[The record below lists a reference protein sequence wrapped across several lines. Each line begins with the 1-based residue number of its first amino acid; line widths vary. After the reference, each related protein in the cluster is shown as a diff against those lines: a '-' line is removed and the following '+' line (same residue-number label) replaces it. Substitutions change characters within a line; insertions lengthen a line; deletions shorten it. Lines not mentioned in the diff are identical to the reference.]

1 MQIPARC
8 VQPRRR
14 SRCDVPKHDLRE
26 LGRLPV
32 RLRLQSDARPEGGR
46 RRTLG
51 TLDDFDLNLLSNRDI
66 VLNQHCY
73 GCTAGAGSSCGGAN
87 WLIMSR
93 LRISVIVPVFQEA
106 VRIGDLVRYLLL
118 HGGEALVEVIV
129 VDSGSTDCTA
139 AYAAQAGARV
149 LQSPERSR
157 AAQMNAGAGAASGEI
172 LYFVHADTM
181 PPATFATDISE
192 TLEAG
197 FVMGCYR
204 YQFDK
209 PGILLIINAWF
220 TRFPWL
226 WCQGGDKTFFIRKS
240 TFFDLGGYNGHFV
253 IMEEYDFLRRPCRII
268 RSASFRSMPPY
279 RPGNTRKTAGCGFRY
294 LIFWFLVCSGWGCAG
309 EVETIVRGIVEL
321 SFL

>member
-1 MQIPARC
+1 
-8 VQPRRR
+8 
-14 SRCDVPKHDLRE
+14 
-26 LGRLPV
+26 
-32 RLRLQSDARPEGGR
+32 
-46 RRTLG
+46 
-51 TLDDFDLNLLSNRDI
+51 
-66 VLNQHCY
+66 
-73 GCTAGAGSSCGGAN
+73 
-87 WLIMSR
+87 LIMSR

-253 IMEEYDFLRRPCRII
+253 IMEEYDFLRRAMPHYPLCII
-268 RSASFRSMPPY
+268 PKYATVSA
-279 RPGNTRKTAGCGFRY
+279 RKYERNSW
-294 LIFWFLVCSGWGCAG
+294 LRVQISNFLVFSLFRLGVAPVKLKRLYGG
-309 EVETIVRGIVEL
+309 LL
-321 SFL
+321 S